1 MITPA
6 FDDKWIDNMLTGACD
21 IDEDIKHIYIGVDP
35 AGGKTKNLYAVCSM
49 VVTNDGNCIVWN
61 IRLFFLCVCV
71 CVCIRTSRLACV
83 SDTTL
88 RYRSRT

>member
-6 FDDKWIDNMLTGACD
+6 FDDKWVDNMLIGACD

-49 VVTNDGNCIVWN
+49 VVTNDGTCIVCN
-61 IRLFFLCVCV
+61 IRLFIFF